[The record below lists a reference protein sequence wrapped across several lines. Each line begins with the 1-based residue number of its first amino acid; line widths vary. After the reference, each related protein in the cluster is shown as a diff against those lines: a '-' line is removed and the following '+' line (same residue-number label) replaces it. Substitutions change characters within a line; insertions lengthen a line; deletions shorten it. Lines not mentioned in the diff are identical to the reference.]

1 MYQYLCS
8 SLLLLYYL
16 AKDRG
21 RDDFSRLV
29 PRVFAMHKV
38 IAVGRRGILTQGV
51 ACEKVNSFSKSGSSL
66 ALRQRSPAQIIISSR
81 HPARLKLSRVLRHY
95 KITMDYPKNSL
106 FHSALKKCLSSKN
119 ETSVKFLSFSL
130 VNF

>member
-38 IAVGRRGILTQGV
+38 IAVGQRGILTQGV
-51 ACEKVNSFSKSGSSL
+51 ACEKVNSFSTSGSSL
-66 ALRQRSPAQIIISSR
+66 ALRQRSLAQIIISSR
-81 HPARLKLSRVLRHY
+81 HPTRLKLSRVLRHY
-95 KITMDYPKNSL
+95 KITMECSQATKGVQNQIVL
-106 FHSALKKCLSSKN
+106 R
-119 ETSVKFLSFSL
+119 
-130 VNF
+130 